1 MIAKRTFPPGEL
13 ARTPANTVATK
24 PMDAHFLFA
33 FTQTQNS
40 LRFCTEA
47 SRGPI
52 LSAPKNLSGFLL
64 IKFTSVRCDKEPYR
78 LDPFIRKGLLPMR
91 WSF

>member
-52 LSAPKNLSGFLL
+52 LSAPKNLSGFVA
-64 IKFTSVRCDKEPYR
+64 IKNPIDWTHLSERAFFQCDG
-78 LDPFIRKGLLPMR
+78 PFKNEY
-91 WSF
+91 